1 MCHVGGGLSARGIR
15 ALGEVPFVLVF
26 VNEPNPCLRMK
37 IQWLKK
43 NNGKFFE
50 QLGRRVRLV
59 EQFVLRTNFLTD
71 FKTIII
77 RIFLNMS

>member
-1 MCHVGGGLSARGIR
+1 MCHVGGVLS
-15 ALGEVPFVLVF
+15 ALGEVPFVLIF

-37 IQWLKK
+37 IQWLK

-71 FKTIII
+71 FKTVII
-77 RIFLNMS
+77 RIFFKYVLK